1 MIGHAAVLAEST
13 YSDRAVFP
21 GAGVL
26 TWSAMEVVQSR
37 RARLA
42 KFTAVWM

>member
-13 YSDRAVFP
+13 YSDRAVP
-21 GAGVL
+21 WSRVL
-26 TWSAMEVVQSR
+26 TRSAMEVVQSR

-42 KFTAVWM
+42 KFAAVWM